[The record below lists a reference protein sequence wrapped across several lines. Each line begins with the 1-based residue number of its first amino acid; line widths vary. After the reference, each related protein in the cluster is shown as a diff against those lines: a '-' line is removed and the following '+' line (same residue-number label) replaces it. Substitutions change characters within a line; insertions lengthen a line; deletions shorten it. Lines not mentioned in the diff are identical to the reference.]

1 MVKALVFLCLAGI
14 SAVSASE
21 ASAQDA
27 EASRIPAALELNTDM
42 MMFSGPSSRFFLGWQ
57 RNVNVLFQAGLDGV
71 TGFFE
76 LRNPDRWF
84 ERLGVLAVFSGASL
98 AANRAFSLTAHD
110 ASHMEAARTIG
121 ATSVGLVREDNGQP
135 MGIGEF
141 FLEAFNFTA
150 EPGLYWYFKSGLTWD
165 EESRIAGEGLDT
177 NMLTA
182 SAIGTK
188 INEGEGHVTDLAPYI
203 LNKTWGIGYLLEQGP
218 TSDGSNYV
226 TLLDQHVSPSVTATN
241 IVLLQVASCMLSG
254 GFLSLL
260 GGTWGYLARG
270 DAEVAPL
277 ELEAA
282 DVRVFW
288 PEVTTW
294 LNKDNVSVSVL
305 AEAAWKRVAF
315 FSVGVDTPVL
325 GNLQAPAELTFGARG
340 KIQVLSVGL
349 EVTTGFANVPFV
361 QGSVGIDLGE
371 HASVG
376 LQGHYGQ
383 GNTMRESREYPLGPG
398 AGAFVRATF

>member
-1 MVKALVFLCLAGI
+1 MVKAIVFLCLAGI
-14 SAVSASE
+14 SA
-21 ASAQDA
+21 ASARVALAEDA
-27 EASRIPAALELNTDM
+27 EASRVPVTLELNTDM
-42 MMFSGPSSRFFLGWQ
+42 VLFSDPSSRFFLGWQ
-57 RNVNVLFQAGLDGV
+57 HDVNALFQAGFDGV

-76 LRNPDRWF
+76 LRKTDRWL

-98 AANRAFSLTAHD
+98 VANRAFSLTAHD
-110 ASHMEAARTIG
+110 ASHMEAARAVG
-121 ATSVGLVREDNGQP
+121 ATSVGLVREDNGRP

-141 FLEAFNFTA
+141 FLEAFNFTS
-150 EPGLYWYFKSGLTWD
+150 EPGLYWYFKSGVTWD
-165 EESRIAGEGLDT
+165 EESRVAGEGLDT

-182 SAIGTK
+182 SAVGTK
-188 INEGEGHVTDLAPYI
+188 INEGGGHVTDLAPYL
-203 LNKTWGIGYLLEQGP
+203 LNKTWGIGYFMETGP
-218 TSDGSNYV
+218 TSDGGNYV
-226 TLLDQHVSPSVTATN
+226 ALLDQHGYPSVTATN
-241 IVLLQVASCMLSG
+241 IILLHASSCMVSG

-270 DAEVAPL
+270 DVAVGPL
-277 ELEAA
+277 ELDTG

-305 AEAAWKRVAF
+305 AEAAWRRVAF
-315 FSVGVDTPVL
+315 FTVGVDTPVL
-325 GNLQAPAELTFGARG
+325 GNLRAPAELTLGARG

-361 QGSVGIDLGE
+361 QGSVGVDVGE

-398 AGAFVRATF
+398 AGAFMRATF